1 MLGDLLM
8 SFFEVARQ
16 GSVTSA
22 AKHLRLSQ
30 PTVTGRIRQLE
41 EMYGVELFHRRGSRL
56 DLSDLG
62 VSLMPIV
69 ERLAQQEGDVDFLLR
84 NAGDLRTGNL
94 RVGATGPYYI
104 LPSVAAFRA
113 RHPTIEIT
121 IEFGNSQQMLEAL
134 SEVRIDLA
142 VSSHAVDDERLHRI
156 TLAEDTMVLVV
167 PQDHA
172 LARRPNITLD
182 DIAGCQ
188 LLMREPGSVTRR
200 VTEDAFAKAGIEP
213 ASTSIIGSR
222 EAIYEAISL
231 GLGCSIVPA
240 REAPRRPDVR
250 VLPFT
255 DNAPVIHE
263 YLYFLKERKEARL
276 VRAFLDCVD
285 PRLAHA
291 PNKKADAFIAKV
303 MAMDT
308 AATR

>member
-167 PQDHA
+167 PLDHA

-213 ASTSIIGSR
+213 ANTSIIGSR

-231 GLGCSIVPA
+231 RLGCSIVPA

-250 VLPFT
+250 VLPFAG
-255 DNAPVIHE
+255 NAPVIHE
-263 YLYFLKERKEARL
+263 YLYFLKERKDARL

-285 PRLAHA
+285 PRLAQA

>member
-22 AKHLRLSQ
+22 AKRLRLSQ

-62 VSLMPIV
+62 VNLMPIV
-69 ERLAQQEGDVDFLLR
+69 ERLAQQECDVDFLLR

-167 PQDHA
+167 PLDHP
-172 LARRPNITLD
+172 LARRPSVTLE

-200 VTEDAFAKAGIEP
+200 VTEDAFAAASIEP

-250 VLPFT
+250 VLPFAG
-255 DNAPVIHE
+255 NAPVIHE
-263 YLYFLKERKEARL
+263 YLYFLKERKDARL
-276 VRAFLDCVD
+276 VRAFLDCLD
-285 PRLAHA
+285 PHLAHA
-291 PNKKADAFIAKV
+291 PEKKADAFIAKV